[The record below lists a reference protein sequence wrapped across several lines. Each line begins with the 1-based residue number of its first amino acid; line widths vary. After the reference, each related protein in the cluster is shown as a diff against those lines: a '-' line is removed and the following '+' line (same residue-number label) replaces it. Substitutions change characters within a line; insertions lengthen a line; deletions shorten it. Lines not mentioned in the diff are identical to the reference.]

1 LSLTSC
7 HAVDDLFCNGAGCDW
22 TKEEWTRVQMLSP
35 LPPVPDDFTI
45 HFVSH
50 SDDWRFLKYSEF
62 IINYDGIKKDFG
74 ELKVD
79 GEVLADARVLEQMM
93 AHVGYD
99 TFHQMAFA
107 RNVRM
112 NLGTQMNDTI
122 TPESRIKWQI
132 LCNYFD
138 LIKAEQQAKT
148 KNSEAIEPAPK
159 P

>member
-1 LSLTSC
+1 MVGIEGGSSIELDIIC
-7 HAVDDLFCNGAGCDW
+7 RVNEAV
-22 TKEEWTRVQMLSP
+22 
-35 LPPVPDDFTI
+35 PVPNDFTL

-79 GEVLADARVLEQMM
+79 GEVLDDARVLEQMM
-93 AHVGYD
+93 AHIGYE
-99 TFHQMAFA
+99 TFRQMAFA

-122 TPESRIKWQI
+122 TPESRVKWQI

-138 LIKAEQQAKT
+138 LIKAEQQAK
-148 KNSEAIEPAPK
+148 KNSSPSESAPK